1 MSRTQQE
8 EIARDAERLLQG
20 GAPLDAY
27 DRLADGLTQFP
38 DDVRMR
44 QLQALALARSGA
56 GRLAS
61 PILERLVREGHRDEE
76 TTGMLARTHK
86 DLWAAAIDPEK
97 ARAHLEVAFRHYA
110 DAYERSRGYWS
121 GINAATTALLLGNTP
136 QSAAIARAVREQ
148 CLALHLAGGS
158 AADAYWIAA
167 TLGEAA
173 LLLESWTEAEDWYAK
188 ASLLGRGKLGDVV
201 STRRNA
207 RLILTHLRAD
217 AARVDACFTVPPVVV
232 FAGHLIDRPER
243 STTRFPRSIEAA
255 ADEAIRRRLAT
266 LAPAIGYSSAGCGGD
281 ILFLEALLDASAE
294 AHVVLPYGREGF
306 RADSVDLGL
315 ESGRDRNYWNRWNDR
330 YARVLDLAAEVVT
343 ASERKMGAGPTSFE
357 YGFRWLDGVAALK
370 ADELETGLIALA
382 LWDGRPGD
390 GAGGTAWS
398 IDRWRQSGRTIEVI
412 DLAALSAGDS
422 VIHVEAPGPPA
433 AGRAACLER
442 ATLEPQVVGLLFAD
456 VRGFSTL
463 SDDELPLFVE
473 HVLGAIAEELSHA
486 ARPPLIAN
494 TWGDGLYL
502 VFDSVRDTG
511 AFALRLCERVRSAD
525 WRAAGFRHDLAL
537 RIGLHAGPAYAF
549 LDPVTGRRNF
559 IGAHVSRAARIE
571 PITPPGEVYASH
583 AFAALAR
590 SEGGQ
595 SFSCAYVGQTP
606 MAKAY
611 GTFPTYVIQPGHPN
625 QAPS

>member
-1 MSRTQQE
+1 MSRTPRE
-8 EIARDAERLLQG
+8 EIAFQAERLLQA
-20 GAPLDAY
+20 GAPLGAY
-27 DRLADGLTQFP
+27 DRLADGLKQYP

-44 QLQALALARSGA
+44 QLLALALSRSGA
-56 GRLAS
+56 GRLAR
-61 PILERLVREGHRDEE
+61 PILEQLVRDGHRDEE

-86 DLWAAAIDPEK
+86 DLWAAATDPGE
-97 ARAHLEVAFRHYA
+97 ARAHLEAAFRHYA
-110 DAYERSRGYWS
+110 DAYGRSRGYWS
-121 GINAATTALLLGNTP
+121 GINAATTALLLGNTQ
-136 QSAAIARAVREQ
+136 QSAAIAGAVREQ
-148 CLALHLAGGS
+148 CLALHQ
-158 AADAYWIAA
+158 AADSAGNPYWIAA

-173 LLLESWTEAEDWYAK
+173 LLLGSWTEAEDWYAR
-188 ASLLGRGKLGDVV
+188 ASLLGRGKLGDIV

-207 RLILTHLRAD
+207 RLILSHLHED
-217 AARVDACFTVPPVVV
+217 AGRVDACFKVPPVVV

-243 STTRFPRSIEAA
+243 STPRFPPLLEVA
-255 ADEAIRRRLAT
+255 ADRAIRRRLSA

-281 ILFLEALLDASAE
+281 ILFLEALLEASAE
-294 AHVVLPYGREGF
+294 AHVVLPYNRERF
-306 RADSVDLGL
+306 RTDSVDLGL
-315 ESGRDRNYWNRWNDR
+315 ASGRDRGYWDRWNDR
-330 YARVLDLAAEVVT
+330 YARVLDQAAEVIT
-343 ASERKMGAGPTSFE
+343 ASEQKIGAGSASFE
-357 YGFRWLDGVAALK
+357 YAFQWLDGVAALK
-370 ADELETGLIALA
+370 ADELETGLVALA

-390 GAGGTAWS
+390 GAGGTAWA
-398 IDRWRQSGRTIEVI
+398 IDRWRQAGRTIEVI
-412 DLAALSAGDS
+412 ELESPGAGAS
-422 VIHVEAPGPPA
+422 VIHLESPRSRAAGDVVRPGPA
-433 AGRAACLER
+433 RF
-442 ATLEPQVVGLLFAD
+442 EPQVVGLLFAD

-463 SDDELPLFVE
+463 RDDEIPLFVE
-473 HVLGAIAEELSHA
+473 HVLGAIADELSLA

-502 VFDSVRDTG
+502 VFDSVRETG
-511 AFALRLCERVRSAD
+511 AFALRLCERVRSVD

-595 SFSCAYVGQTP
+595 DFSCAYVGQTP

-611 GTFPTYVIQPGHPN
+611 GTFPTYVLHPGR
-625 QAPS
+625 PSQSPT